1 MKNKNDI
8 TKILRVKFQTELKAV
23 KEEGVIEAY
32 VSIFGNVDSDGDII
46 LRGAFLESLAKKLP
60 KGVWSHNWDEPIAST
75 LEAREDEKGLFIKGQ
90 FVLAVQ
96 KAKEAFELIKAG
108 VIDEFSIG
116 FRILDWEYDDQNHR
130 IIKKVKLYEWSPVL
144 AGANPDTELVAVK
157 GLKDFKYNLK
167 KEGEDEP
174 EGTPHI
180 ITEQDLE
187 AQPELA
193 EAGVKVGDTIYIP
206 DEDEEVSEQSPAP
219 IDEATPPAETP
230 ENIEEIEQGSGQEGG
245 EGESQD
251 PAPTTETEEN
261 QSAEEL
267 GKSLKEFS
275 QTLNNLI
282 VALTP
287 LAEKIEKSS
296 ERFGTK
302 VNAEPVQTLK
312 VLRLKQATKQI
323 DRNAETILRILKS

>member
-23 KEEGVIEAY
+23 KDEGIIEAY
-32 VSIFGNVDSDGDII
+32 VSIFNNIDSDGDII
-46 LRGAFLESLAKKLP
+46 TRGAFLESLAKKLP

-75 LEAREDEKGLFIKGQ
+75 LEAREDEKGLYIKGQ
-90 FVLAVQ
+90 FVLSVQ
-96 KAKEAFELIKAG
+96 KAREAFELIKAG

-116 FRILDWEYDDQNHR
+116 FRILDWEYNDAGNR
-130 IIKKVKLYEWSPVL
+130 VIKKVKIYEWSPVL
-144 AGANPDTELVAVK
+144 AGANPDTELIGVK
-157 GLKDFKYNLK
+157 GLKTFKYNVK
-167 KEGEDEP
+167 GEDEVVP

-180 ITEQDLE
+180 VSEQDLE

-206 DEDEEVSEQSPAP
+206 DEDEQSPAP
-219 IDEATPPAETP
+219 TDPSTSPTENP
-230 ENIEEIEQGSGQEGG
+230 ENIEENERGSGQPSG

-251 PAPTTETEEN
+251 PAPTPEPEPTPNT
-261 QSAEEL
+261 EEL
-267 GKSLKEFS
+267 GKMLKEFS
-275 QTLNNLI
+275 QNLNNLV

-287 LAEKIEKSS
+287 LAEKIEKSL
-296 ERFGTK
+296 EGLGTK
-302 VNAEPVQTLK
+302 VNAEPANTLK

-323 DRNAETILRILKS
+323 DKNAETILRILKS